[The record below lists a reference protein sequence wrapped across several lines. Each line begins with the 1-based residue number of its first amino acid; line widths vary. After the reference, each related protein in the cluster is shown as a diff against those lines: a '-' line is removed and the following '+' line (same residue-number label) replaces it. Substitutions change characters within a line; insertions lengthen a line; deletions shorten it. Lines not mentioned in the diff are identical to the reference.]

1 MNGVVVLCRFQSSFV
16 VVLVRVCVLVWLVAF
31 VAVTTARVC

>member
-16 VVLVRVCVLVWLVAF
+16 VVLVRVCVFVWLVAF
-31 VAVTTARVC
+31 VAVITAHLR